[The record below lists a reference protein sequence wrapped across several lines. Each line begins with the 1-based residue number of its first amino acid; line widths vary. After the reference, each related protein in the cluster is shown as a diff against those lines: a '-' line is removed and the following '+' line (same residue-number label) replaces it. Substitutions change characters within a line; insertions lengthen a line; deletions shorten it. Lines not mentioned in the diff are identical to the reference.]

1 MRDVPFTRSLPLRL
15 LARRRAMSAD
25 WDERARLNAPF
36 YICTEVATAE
46 EFAASGVRDLD
57 EKVLEGIA
65 LPPHAVTVEIGSG
78 IGRVARPLA
87 ARVAKVYACDVSAEM
102 IARGREYCCDIGNIE
117 WVHSSGDLR
126 GIPDAC
132 ADFVFSHIVFQHV
145 PRKKFI
151 RTYLSEAFRVLKP
164 GGIFRA
170 NVDGRSRQWF
180 RRIAADSWS
189 GVVFSA
195 REWRRE
201 LERAG
206 FRVASITGAGTQYL
220 WGTATRP
227 ESV

>member
-1 MRDVPFTRSLPLRL
+1 MRHVPFTRSLPLRL

-25 WDERARLNAPF
+25 WDERARLNAFF
-36 YICTEVATAE
+36 YICTEAATVE

-57 EKVLEGIA
+57 EKVLERIA
-65 LPPHAVTVEIGSG
+65 LPPRAVAVEIGSG
-78 IGRVARPLA
+78 IGRLARPLA

-102 IARGREYCCDIGNIE
+102 IARGREYCRDTGNIE
-117 WVHSSGDLR
+117 WVHSHGDLR
-126 GIPDAC
+126 GVPDGC

-151 RTYLSEAFRVLKP
+151 RAYVAEAFRVLKP
-164 GGIFRA
+164 GGSFRA
-170 NVDGRSRQWF
+170 NVDGRWRQWF

-189 GVVFSA
+189 GVVYSA

-206 FRVASITGAGTQYL
+206 LRVASIEGAGTQYL
-220 WGTATRP
+220 WATATKP